1 MAKAKANP
9 PCTAWKKRSEPDRAP
24 TCPDSGGARQSV
36 SPRAYGKEIRIPG
49 GSGCS
54 CLWLRREGRREE
66 DMKEGTTSAAGRA
79 GQSRLPS
86 LSSLAV
92 RSFARERGR
101 FLEGLI
107 LSPPPDGRTDAPH
120 AG

>member
-1 MAKAKANP
+1 M
-9 PCTAWKKRSEPDRAP
+9 
-24 TCPDSGGARQSV
+24 
-36 SPRAYGKEIRIPG
+36 
-49 GSGCS
+49 
-54 CLWLRREGRREE
+54 
-66 DMKEGTTSAAGRA
+66 EGTTSAAGRA

-107 LSPPPDGRTDAPH
+107 LSPPPDGRTDGCAARGLTRTDGRTRQKVAAAATTTTAVLKSLPGTL
-120 AG
+120 AGALQ